1 MHTIQGLSTGLRND
15 VGEKKFTVH
24 KVCYSEKSDMPRSEM
39 RVSAI
44 VIIIKLTIKNY
55 KYSIPHRSV
64 ECEVVGLL
72 HIWLGVF
79 IIWLNAKNLFL

>member
-1 MHTIQGLSTGLRND
+1 MHPIQDLSTELRND
-15 VGEKKFTVH
+15 VGEKKFNVH
-24 KVCYSEKSDMPRSEM
+24 EVSYSEKSDMPRSEM

-55 KYSIPHRSV
+55 KYSTPHRSV

-72 HIWLGVF
+72 HI
-79 IIWLNAKNLFL
+79 